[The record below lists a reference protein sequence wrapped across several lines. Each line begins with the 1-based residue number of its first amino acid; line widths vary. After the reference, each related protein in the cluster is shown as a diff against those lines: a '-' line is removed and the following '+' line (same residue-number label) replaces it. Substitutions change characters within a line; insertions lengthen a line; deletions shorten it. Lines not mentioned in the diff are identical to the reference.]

1 MTDPRMPPP
10 ATWHEAFSR
19 MPLDSPPAGGWDA
32 IAGRLPQPSR
42 PRRWPVWTALAASLL
57 LAVALP
63 VRWLAPDAPDAPGA
77 PEPAN
82 DARLAAL
89 QDESARLEALL
100 PLLADDRV
108 ASGSAALMSGEL
120 ELRLAA
126 IDARLRDPALDAR
139 AREELWRSRVDTLL
153 ALVQFEG
160 ERSWLAAQGSRFDTA
175 LVQID

>member
-1 MTDPRMPPP
+1 MTDPRTPPP
-10 ATWHEAFSR
+10 ATWQEAFSR
-19 MPLDSPPAGGWDA
+19 LPLASPPAQGWDA
-32 IAGRLPQPSR
+32 IAARLPQPSR

-57 LAVALP
+57 LVVALP
-63 VRWLAPDAPDAPGA
+63 LRWLAPDAPVGPAPA
-77 PEPAN
+77 DDSAV
-82 DARLAAL
+82 AAL

-120 ELRLAA
+120 ELRLSA

>member
-1 MTDPRMPPP
+1 MTDPRTSPP
-10 ATWHEAFSR
+10 ATWQEAFSR
-19 MPLDSPPAGGWDA
+19 LPLATPPPGGWEA
-32 IAGRLPQPSR
+32 LAERLPQASH

-63 VRWLAPDAPDAPGA
+63 VRWLSPDAPDVPVSDEATRVAG
-77 PEPAN
+77 
-82 DARLAAL
+82 L

-108 ASGSAALMSGEL
+108 ASGTAALMSGEL
-120 ELRLAA
+120 ELRLAS
-126 IDARLRDPALDAR
+126 IDERLRDPTLDAD
-139 AREELWRSRVDTLL
+139 AREALWRSRVDTLH

>member
-1 MTDPRMPPP
+1 MSPAPFGPPP
-10 ATWHEAFSR
+10 CGPRGRAPIPIIIGATREEGRIGGPAFLGYDHADYRAWLRRLVDEGAAVIFRITRWVIQLTPIGVFGLIGSVV
-19 MPLDSPPAGGWDA
+19 GGYGW
-32 IAGRLPQPSR
+32 
-42 PRRWPVWTALAASLL
+42 
-57 LAVALP
+57 
-63 VRWLAPDAPDAPGA
+63 
-77 PEPAN
+77 
-82 DARLAAL
+82 
-89 QDESARLEALL
+89 EALL

>member
-1 MTDPRMPPP
+1 M
-10 ATWHEAFSR
+10 
-19 MPLDSPPAGGWDA
+19 
-32 IAGRLPQPSR
+32 
-42 PRRWPVWTALAASLL
+42 
-57 LAVALP
+57 
-63 VRWLAPDAPDAPGA
+63 
-77 PEPAN
+77 
-82 DARLAAL
+82 

-108 ASGSAALMSGEL
+108 ASGSAALMSGEF